1 MKNLYF
7 SFFAIIVLFNFSC
20 DDKSSEF
27 DNLIDEEEV
36 KNSIDLDTDLDFLET
51 LSLNE
56 FERENSRDPQS
67 LPDCVTITVIIQ
79 QGFKEITLD
88 FGDGCQVGNKN
99 IYTASDVIR
108 QINKNG
114 INKQINILL
123 KRRDKLIS
131 LKVRPT
137 DITNLQNK

>member
-1 MKNLYF
+1 MKKLYF
-7 SFFAIIVLFNFSC
+7 SFFAIFILFNFSC
-20 DDKSSEF
+20 DNKSSEF
-27 DNLIDEEEV
+27 DNLMDEEEV

-99 IYTASDVIR
+99 IS
-108 QINKNG
+108 G
-114 INKQINILL
+114 I
-123 KRRDKLIS
+123 
-131 LKVRPT
+131 T
-137 DITNLQNK
+137 

>member
-7 SFFAIIVLFNFSC
+7 SFFAIIILLNFSC
-20 DDKSSEF
+20 ENKSSEF

-67 LPDCVTITVIIQ
+67 LPDCVTIYCYNSARI
-79 QGFKEITLD
+79 
-88 FGDGCQVGNKN
+88 
-99 IYTASDVIR
+99 
-108 QINKNG
+108 
-114 INKQINILL
+114 
-123 KRRDKLIS
+123 
-131 LKVRPT
+131 
-137 DITNLQNK
+137 

>member
-1 MKNLYF
+1 MITN
-7 SFFAIIVLFNFSC
+7 IVLASNSGIRLEILKKNGFQVEQIP
-20 DDKSSEF
+20 SSV
-27 DNLIDEEEV
+27 DEEEV

-88 FGDGCQVGNKN
+88 FGEGCQVGNKN
-99 IYTASDVIR
+99 IS
-108 QINKNG
+108 G
-114 INKQINILL
+114 IMTLTYQPNIDEQELLITKDYKKQ
-123 KRRDKLIS
+123 KLF
-131 LKVRPT
+131 
-137 DITNLQNK
+137 